1 MTRKDLLDIIE
12 SLLEVVNNLSS
23 KGPDEEEKKKLD
35 QLADALDTAQ
45 NSLMKLIVK
54 EHDAE
59 VVRLGKEL
67 GAVQARIRKDLT
79 ELEKMQNILDGI
91 GQAVALTTEII
102 KLSGV

>member
-1 MTRKDLLDIIE
+1 MTRKDLLNIIE

-45 NSLMKLIVK
+45 NNLMKLIVK

-59 VVRLGKEL
+59 VIRLGKEL
-67 GAVQARIRKDLT
+67 GAVEARIRSELT
-79 ELEKMQNILDGI
+79 DLEKLKGILDRI
-91 GQAVALTTEII
+91 GQAVALATEII